1 MTWALDPV
9 ATWSLILGKLV
20 LCLFLLDLMVLRL
33 GMYCYNYWY
42 YKT

>member
-1 MTWALDPV
+1 LDPV
-9 ATWSLILGKLV
+9 ATLGLLLAKVV
-20 LCLFLLDLMVLRL
+20 LCLFLLDLVVLRL